1 MPVGPGIGAA
11 AGHTGTQHRGT
22 RNETAG
28 HHTDTG
34 VSMSVGTRT
43 ETGRPARRATET
55 GRPARR
61 VHDAERVKSGA
72 AQRAYERRR
81 QRSGTPAA
89 PAGTELTGRV
99 PFVAA
104 ILAMFGCGLALTLV
118 LTTRA
123 AEDSYQLSDARE
135 ANRVLADERAA
146 LQREVAAADSAPEL
160 ATRARELGMIPADDP
175 ARLVVAP
182 DGTITVIGEPAPAQ
196 GPPAPPLNP
205 PPRTVPRNGA
215 DPGERVVPVPSTP
228 PAAPGAATPPS
239 QTGDTAPAR
248 PGELTSG
255 AVLAAPGGDPA
266 QPQPGP
272 GVTPAPGEPGPGQA
286 PAGAVPGPE
295 AEAAQGVPVPP
306 DAGAAPAAPAAGAPA
321 PGSPEAG
328 VPAPEAPG
336 AAAAPPPGQAAGNET
351 TTPAAPPPPGG
362 APVADP
368 APLSDGSPAAP
379 VPGAAEGEGMR

>member
-22 RNETAG
+22 RNDTAG

-215 DPGERVVPVPSTP
+215 DPGERVVPVPTTP
-228 PAAPGAATPPS
+228 PGQPGAATPQSPAA
-239 QTGDTAPAR
+239 DTAPAQ
-248 PGELTSG
+248 PGETAPAQPG
-255 AVLAAPGGDPA
+255 ETAPGNVLAAPGGDPA
-266 QPQPGP
+266 QPQPQ
-272 GVTPAPGEPGPGQA
+272 PAP
-286 PAGAVPGPE
+286 VPGETGAGPE
-295 AEAAQGVPVPP
+295 P
-306 DAGAAPAAPAAGAPA
+306 
-321 PGSPEAG
+321 AG

-336 AAAAPPPGQAAGNET
+336 VAEVSPPGQPAGTET
-351 TTPAAPPPPGG
+351 TPPAAPP
-362 APVADP
+362 APVTD
-368 APLSDGSPAAP
+368 
-379 VPGAAEGEGMR
+379 EGEGMR

>member
-1 MPVGPGIGAA
+1 
-11 AGHTGTQHRGT
+11 
-22 RNETAG
+22 
-28 HHTDTG
+28 
-34 VSMSVGTRT
+34 MSVGTRT
-43 ETGRPARRATET
+43 ETGRPARRATEA

-81 QRSGTPAA
+81 QRAGAPAA

-182 DGTITVIGEPAPAQ
+182 DGTITVVGEPAPAQ
-196 GPPAPPLNP
+196 GPAAPPLNQ
-205 PPRTVPRNGA
+205 PPRTTPRSGA
-215 DPGERVVPVPSTP
+215 DPGERVVPVPTTAPAPQPGGTGPAQPGESAP
-228 PAAPGAATPPS
+228 PA
-239 QTGDTAPAR
+239 GDTASGSVLASPGGTPAPPQPV
-248 PGELTSG
+248 PGEPVPG
-255 AVLAAPGGDPA
+255 QAPAGVAPVPEAGGTQNVPA
-266 QPQPGP
+266 PLGP
-272 GVTPAPGEPGPGQA
+272 EVSPPAPAPGEPGA
-286 PAGAVPGPE
+286 
-295 AEAAQGVPVPP
+295 
-306 DAGAAPAAPAAGAPA
+306 
-321 PGSPEAG
+321 AG
-328 VPAPEAPG
+328 VPAP
-336 AAAAPPPGQAAGNET
+336 GQGAGNET
-351 TTPAAPPPPGG
+351 TTPAPPPAG
-362 APVADP
+362 APVAGVDV
-368 APLSDGSPAAP
+368 AAGSAP
-379 VPGAAEGEGMR
+379 VEAAAVPIVPAQAPAGAAAGADPVPVGDDSQAVPTSVPPAGAPAGLPGAVAGEGMR